1 MAILY
6 KGYAQQKGFGAN
18 LVKVPDPS
26 EKIRRQGLET
36 LRGMQQEVDWNNKQ
50 AGRVINALENNA
62 QIEAKNRADNFE
74 LRQSFSQAIHDQK
87 DANLRAVAADAK
99 ARQRAQ
105 ENNVKSLLALTKTGT
120 ELYRKFDAKRKE
132 DADIWQHQ
140 LKNEHGIG
148 WEKMNALKSV
158 TDEVWQDSAQRELL
172 LQKLGLDGVPDD
184 VIDRVRNISGYRAVA
199 MAKAHANRWAMD
211 TGLYYA
217 ENRNTKVEIGGMQV
231 DLHSAKGSD
240 QVHTVL
246 QLLDAKRR
254 RDAGPNAPSSKSLA
268 LAGSYEVMDRARA
281 GQLNLKSREAQKTA
295 VNRQWEDEMTFL
307 KDALLPQRDGIVRP
321 GAGIE
326 NLIKYYA
333 GGDTSTRESMRSARH
348 RVVGTIVHGL
358 QTNQISWSQI
368 QSLKNHPMTIGGA
381 NKTFGQFFEREW
393 STIEQ
398 AGVKNA
404 TQAMAVAQLGTKQT
418 KIKDAQFLSDLHGL
432 AGENPP
438 PETWAKMLA
447 IANAPQNN
455 YKESARFITDVM
467 TRGQNAANDS
477 QALATVQGRIS
488 RGERV
493 TPEEIRLLKPSIAAE
508 SSLIALANKNN
519 QFLPTEGDYG
529 SKKQIEATV
538 DSMLKNRIPAT
549 VLDDKSDVRLSARIG
564 AMTMA
569 TNYYKGAVQ
578 NGMSHSDAL
587 DNTRKYISAKILEK
601 GGDFEPVYNETTQS
615 REFQGYRATG
625 DWVKIDVDDNGGLVE
640 FANNHN
646 LMYSTPLVNRDELE
660 KKSIA
665 LNSGQSYGMIPRASF
680 LESTIGHTPNSPKA
694 LAIEQAQIEYHNSR
708 VKETGKGTIIQP
720 YPDWYVKSVTDTYN
734 RFSPRA
740 QRLLNN
746 WGYCDINR
754 AACESQMNPIYNKP
768 VVEQAQSLLSEDE
781 DYNRTDKGNSYEKL
795 GFDISTRSISDIVTL
810 QQGEKFLLAG
820 RYGFDHESLT
830 EAVELAGLSMN
841 DKFTAVIQDKLFE
854 AYFKTNGMRMLDGIQ
869 DPQERLLLESTYR
882 LMTEE
887 KLGPLGLNEPALLHP
902 QAFQLKAA
910 GGFYG

>member
-18 LVKVPDPS
+18 LVKVPDPAD
-26 EKIRRQGLET
+26 KIRRQGLET
-36 LRGMQQEVDWNNKQ
+36 LRGMEQELAWNNKQ
-50 AGRVINALENNA
+50 ANRVIAALENNA
-62 QIEAKNRADNFE
+62 QVEAKNRADNFQ
-74 LRQSFSQAIHDQK
+74 LRQSFSQSIHDQK
-87 DANLRAVAADAK
+87 QDNLRALHQDARR
-99 ARQRAQ
+99 RQASQ
-105 ENNVKSLLALTKTGT
+105 EQNIKNLLSLTKSGAV
-120 ELYRKFDAKRKE
+120 LYQKFDAKRKE
-132 DADIWQHQ
+132 DADIFQHQ
-140 LKNEHGIG
+140 LYNEHGIG
-148 WEKMNALKSV
+148 WEKMNALKGA

-184 VIDRVRNISGYRAVA
+184 VIDRVRNISGYRAIA
-199 MAKAHANRWAMD
+199 MGKAHANRWAMD

-231 DLHSAKGSD
+231 DLHSAKGD

-254 RDAGPNAPSSKSLA
+254 RDAGENAPSSKMLG
-268 LAGSYEVMDRARA
+268 LAGSYEVMERARA
-281 GQLNLKSREAQKTA
+281 QQLSLKTREASQDA

-307 KDALLPQRDGIVRP
+307 KDAIAPGRDGIVRP

-348 RVVGTIVHGL
+348 RVVGTITHGL
-358 QTNQISWSQI
+358 KTNQISWDQVKA
-368 QSLKNHPMTIGGA
+368 LENHPMTIGGA
-381 NKTFGQFFEREW
+381 TKTFRQFFEREW
-393 STIEQ
+393 NSIEL
-398 AGVKNA
+398 AGVDNA
-404 TQAMAVAQLGTKQT
+404 TKAMAVAQLGSKQSR
-418 KIKDAQFLSDLHGL
+418 IKDQQFLSDLHGL

-447 IANAPQNN
+447 IANSPQNN
-455 YKESARFITDVM
+455 YKESSRFITDVM
-467 TRGQNAANDS
+467 ARSQNAANDS
-477 QALATVQGRIS
+477 EAAATVQGRIS

-493 TPEEIRLLKPSIAAE
+493 TAEDIRLLKPSPQAE
-508 SSLIALANKNN
+508 GSLIALANKNN

-569 TNYYKGAVQ
+569 TNYYKGLTQ
-578 NGMSHSDAL
+578 SGMSHSDAL
-587 DNTRKYISAKILEK
+587 DNTRKYISSKILEK

-708 VKETGKGTIIQP
+708 VKETGKGTMIQP
-720 YPDWYVKSVTDTYN
+720 YPDWYVKSVTDTYGK
-734 RFSPRA
+734 FSPRA

-768 VVEQAQSLLSEDE
+768 VVEQAQSILSEDE
-781 DYNRTDKGNSYEKL
+781 DYNRTDKGNSYDKL
-795 GFDISTRSISDIVTL
+795 GFDISTRSIRDIVTL

-820 RYGFDHESLT
+820 RYGFDHESLA
-830 EAVELAGLSMN
+830 EAVELAGLSMD

-882 LMTEE
+882 LMTED
-887 KLGPLGLNEPALLHP
+887 KLGPLGFNEPALLHP
-902 QAFQLKAA
+902 KAFQLKVA

>member
-26 EKIRRQGLET
+26 DKIRRQGLET
-36 LRGMQQEVDWNNKQ
+36 LKGMQQEVDWNNKQ
-50 AGRVINALENNA
+50 ATRVINALEKNA

-74 LRQSFSQAIHDQK
+74 LRQFYSQSIHDQK
-87 DANLRAVAADAK
+87 QRNFAVLHQSART
-99 ARQRAQ
+99 RQRAQ
-105 ENNVKSLLALTKTGT
+105 EQKIKSLLQLTKTGAA
-120 ELYRKFDAKRKE
+120 LYQKYDAKRKE
-132 DADIWQHQ
+132 DADIWQQQ
-140 LKNEHGIG
+140 LYNEHGLG
-148 WEKMNALKSV
+148 WEKMNALKSA
-158 TDEVWQDSAQRELL
+158 TDEIWQDSAQRELL

-184 VIDRVRNISGYRAVA
+184 VIDRVRNVSGYRAIA
-199 MAKAHANRWAMD
+199 MGKSHARRWSYD

-217 ENRNTKVEIGGMQV
+217 ENFNTKVDIAGMQV
-231 DLHSAKGSD
+231 DLHSARGD

-254 RDAGPNAPSSKSLA
+254 RDAGANAPSSKMLGLS
-268 LAGSYEVMDRARA
+268 GGYEVMERARGNIIA
-281 GQLNLKSREAQKTA
+281 NKTKEASDDA
-295 VNRQWEDEMTFL
+295 VKRQWEDEMTFL
-307 KDALLPQRDGIVRP
+307 HDALAPGPDGIVRA

-333 GGDTSTRESMRSARH
+333 GGDNSTRQSMRSARN
-348 RVVGTIVHGL
+348 RVVGTIIHGL
-358 QTNQISWSQI
+358 QTNQISWNQVKA
-368 QSLKNHPMTIGGA
+368 LENHPMKIGGA
-381 NKTFGQFFEREW
+381 TKTFSQFFEREW
-393 STIEQ
+393 ATIEK
-398 AGVKNA
+398 AGVTNA
-404 TQAMAVAQLGTKQT
+404 TQAMAVAQLGSKQT
-418 KIKDAQFLSDLHGL
+418 KIKDQQFLSDLHGL
-432 AGENPP
+432 ASENPP

-447 IANAPQNN
+447 IANSPENN
-455 YKESARFITDVM
+455 YKESARFISDVM
-467 TRGQNAANDS
+467 ARGQNAANDS
-477 QALATVQGRIS
+477 QALATVQGRIT

-493 TPEEIRLLKPSIAAE
+493 TAEEIRLLKPSSQAE
-508 SSLIALANKNN
+508 ASLIALANKNN
-519 QFLPTEGDYG
+519 EFLPTEGEYG

-549 VLDDKSDVRLSARIG
+549 VLDDKSDVRLSAKIG

-569 TNYYKGAVQ
+569 TNYYKGLTQ
-578 NGMSHSDAL
+578 SGMSHEDAL
-587 DNTRKYISAKILEK
+587 ENTRKYISSKILEK
-601 GGDFEPVYNETTQS
+601 GGDFEPVYNEITQS

-625 DWVKIDVDDNGGLVE
+625 EWVKIDVDDNGGLVE

-646 LMYSTPLVNRDELE
+646 LMYSTPLINRDELE

-708 VKETGKGTIIQP
+708 VKETGKGTMIQP
-720 YPDWYVKSVTDTYN
+720 YPDWYIKSVTDTYN

-754 AACESQMNPIYNKP
+754 AACESQMSPIYNKP
-768 VVEQAQSLLSEDE
+768 VVEQAQSILSEDE
-781 DYNRTDKGNSYEKL
+781 DYNRTDKGNSYKKF
-795 GFDISTRSISDIVTL
+795 GFDISTRSINDIVTL

-882 LMTEE
+882 LMTEP
-887 KLGPLGLNEPALLHP
+887 KLGPLGFNEPALLQP
-902 QAFQLKAA
+902 LAFKAKFE
-910 GGFYG
+910 GGLYG

>member
-6 KGYAQQKGFGAN
+6 KGYTQQKGFGAN
-18 LVKVPDPS
+18 LVKVSDPS
-26 EKIRRQGLET
+26 DKIRKQGLEAM
-36 LRGMQQEVDWNNKQ
+36 RGMQQEIDWNNKQ
-50 AGRVINALENNA
+50 ATRLINTLEQNA

-74 LRQSFSQAIHDQK
+74 LRQSFSKTIHDQK
-87 DANLRAVAADAK
+87 QRNFAVLHQS
-99 ARQRAQ
+99 ARTRQAAQ
-105 ENNVKSLLALTKTGT
+105 EQNVKALLSLTETGIKAYQ
-120 ELYRKFDAKRKE
+120 LYDAKRKE
-132 DADIWQHQ
+132 DADIWQQQ
-140 LKNEHGIG
+140 LYNEHGLG
-148 WEKMNALKSV
+148 WEKMNALQSAA
-158 TDEVWQDSAQRELL
+158 DEVWQDSAQRELL

-184 VIDRVRNISGYRAVA
+184 VIDRVRNVSGYRAIA
-199 MAKAHANRWAMD
+199 MGKAHARRWAYD

-217 ENRNTKVEIGGMQV
+217 ENFNTKVEIAGMQV
-231 DLHSAKGSD
+231 DLHSAKGA

-254 RDAGPNAPSSKSLA
+254 REAGANAPSSKMLG
-268 LAGSYEVMDRARA
+268 LAGGYEIMERARSN
-281 GQLNLKSREAQKTA
+281 QLANKTREASDNA
-295 VNRQWEDEMTFL
+295 VKRQWEDEMTFL
-307 KDALLPQRDGIVRP
+307 QDAIAPGPDGIVRP

-326 NLIKYYA
+326 QLIKYYA

-348 RVVGTIVHGL
+348 RVVGTIIHGL
-358 QTNQISWSQI
+358 QTNQISWNDVKA
-368 QSLKNHPMTIGGA
+368 LENHPMTIGGA
-381 NKTFGQFFEREW
+381 TKTFGQFFEREW
-393 STIEQ
+393 SSIEL
-398 AGVKNA
+398 AGVENSRK
-404 TQAMAVAQLGTKQT
+404 AMAIAQLGKQQT
-418 KIKDAQFLSDLHGL
+418 QIKDQQFLSELHEL
-432 AGENPP
+432 ATENPDAN
-438 PETWAKMLA
+438 TWGHMLA
-447 IANAPQNN
+447 IADAPQNN
-455 YKESARFITDVM
+455 YKESSAFITDVM
-467 TRGQNAANDS
+467 VRGQNAANDS
-477 QALATVQGRIS
+477 QALATVQGRIA
-488 RGERV
+488 RGERI

-508 SSLIALANKNN
+508 ASLIALANKNN
-519 QFLPTEGDYG
+519 QFLPTEGEYG
-529 SKKQIEATV
+529 SKKQIEATI

-549 VLDDKSDVRLSARIG
+549 VLDDKSDVRLSAKIG

-569 TNYYKGAVQ
+569 TNYYKAATQ
-578 NGMSHSDAL
+578 SGMSHEDAL
-587 DNTRKYISAKILEK
+587 ENTRKYISSKILEK
-601 GGDFEPVYNETTQS
+601 GGDFEPVYNESTQS

-625 DWVKIDVDDNGGLVE
+625 SYVKIDVDDNGGLVE

-646 LMYSTPLVNRDELE
+646 LMYSTPLINRDELE

-665 LNSGQSYGMIPRASF
+665 LNSGQSHGMIPRATF

-708 VKETGKGTIIQP
+708 VKETGKGTMIQP
-720 YPDWYVKSVTDTYN
+720 YPDWYIKSVTDTYN

-882 LMTEE
+882 LMTEA
-887 KLGPLGLNEPALLHP
+887 KLGPLGFNEPALLHP
-902 QAFQLKAA
+902 RAFQLKVE

>member
-26 EKIRRQGLET
+26 EKIRQQGLQA
-36 LRGMQQEVDWNNKQ
+36 LQGMQDQLDWNNKQ
-50 AGRVINALENNA
+50 ATRVINALEQNA

-74 LRQSFSQAIHDQK
+74 LRQSFSQSIQDQK
-87 DANLRAVAADAK
+87 QRNFAVLHQS
-99 ARQRAQ
+99 ARTRQAAQ
-105 ENNVKSLLALTKTGT
+105 EQKIKMLLQLTKTGAA
-120 ELYRKFDAKRKE
+120 LYKKFDDKRKE
-132 DADIWQHQ
+132 DADIWAHQ
-140 LKNEHGIG
+140 LYNEHGLG
-148 WEKMNALKSV
+148 WEKMNALQSA

-184 VIDRVRNISGYRAVA
+184 VIDRVRGVSGYRAIA
-199 MAKAHANRWAMD
+199 MGKAHARRWAMD

-217 ENRNTKVEIGGMQV
+217 ENRNTKVDLAGMQV
-231 DLHSAKGSD
+231 DLHSAQGA

-254 RDAGPNAPSSKSLA
+254 REAGANAPSSKMLG
-268 LAGSYEVMDRARA
+268 LAGGYEIMDRARA
-281 GQLNLKSREAQKTA
+281 NQLANKTREASENA
-295 VNRQWEDEMTFL
+295 VKRQWEDEMTFL
-307 KDALLPQRDGIVRP
+307 KDAIAPGKDGIVRP

-326 NLIKYYA
+326 QLIKYYA

-348 RVVGTIVHGL
+348 RVVGTIIHGL
-358 QTNQISWSQI
+358 QTNQISWNDVKA
-368 QSLKNHPMTIGGA
+368 LENHPMTIGGGT
-381 NKTFGQFFEREW
+381 KTFSQFFEREW
-393 STIEQ
+393 SSIEL
-398 AGVKNA
+398 AGVDNSRK
-404 TQAMAVAQLGTKQT
+404 AMAVAQLGTKQT
-418 KIKDAQFLSDLHGL
+418 KIKDQQFLSELHGL
-432 AGENPP
+432 ASENPP

-447 IANAPQNN
+447 IANSPENN
-455 YKESARFITDVM
+455 YTESARFITDVM

-477 QALATVQGRIS
+477 QALATVQGRIT

-493 TPEEIRLLKPSIAAE
+493 TAEEIRLLKPSPQAE
-508 SSLIALANKNN
+508 ASLIALASKNN
-519 QFLPTEGDYG
+519 QFLPTAGEYG
-529 SKKQIEATV
+529 TKKQIEATV

-549 VLDDKSDVRLSARIG
+549 VLDDKSDVRLSAKIG

-569 TNYYKGAVQ
+569 TNYYKAATQ
-578 NGMSHSDAL
+578 SGMSHEDAL
-587 DNTRKYISAKILEK
+587 ENTRKYISSKILEK

-625 DWVKIDVDDNGGLVE
+625 SYVKIDVDDNGGLVE

-646 LMYSTPLVNRDELE
+646 LMYSTPLINRDELE

-665 LNSGQSYGMIPRASF
+665 LNSGQQHGMIPRAVF

-708 VKETGKGTIIQP
+708 VKETGKGTMIQP
-720 YPDWYVKSVTDTYN
+720 YPDWYIKSVTDTYS

-754 AACESQMNPIYNKP
+754 AACESQMSPIYNKP

-781 DYNRTDKGNSYEKL
+781 DYNRTDKGNSYKKF
-795 GFDISTRSISDIVTL
+795 GFDISTRSINDIVTL

-882 LMTEE
+882 LMTEP
-887 KLGPLGLNEPALLHP
+887 KLGPLGFNEPALLQP
-902 QAFQLKAA
+902 LAFKAKFE
-910 GGFYG
+910 GGLYG

>member
-1 MAILY
+1 
-6 KGYAQQKGFGAN
+6 
-18 LVKVPDPS
+18 
-26 EKIRRQGLET
+26 
-36 LRGMQQEVDWNNKQ
+36 
-50 AGRVINALENNA
+50 
-62 QIEAKNRADNFE
+62 
-74 LRQSFSQAIHDQK
+74 
-87 DANLRAVAADAK
+87 
-99 ARQRAQ
+99 
-105 ENNVKSLLALTKTGT
+105 
-120 ELYRKFDAKRKE
+120 
-132 DADIWQHQ
+132 
-140 LKNEHGIG
+140 
-148 WEKMNALKSV
+148 
-158 TDEVWQDSAQRELL
+158 
-172 LQKLGLDGVPDD
+172 
-184 VIDRVRNISGYRAVA
+184 
-199 MAKAHANRWAMD
+199 MAKAHANRWAMG

-231 DLHSAKGSD
+231 DLHSAKGA

-254 RDAGPNAPSSKSLA
+254 RDAGENAPSAKMLG
-268 LAGSYEVMDRARA
+268 LAGSYEIMERARTQQI
-281 GQLNLKSREAQKTA
+281 GLKTREASQEA
-295 VNRQWEDEMTFL
+295 VSRQWEDEMTFL
-307 KDALLPQRDGIVRP
+307 KDALSPGIDCIVRP
-321 GAGIE
+321 GAGVE
-326 NLIKYYA
+326 RLIKYYA

-358 QTNQISWSQI
+358 NTNQISWSEI
-368 QSLKNHPMTIGGA
+368 QALKTHPMTIGGA
-381 NKTFGQFFEREW
+381 TKTFEQFFAREW
-393 STIEQ
+393 ATIEL
-398 AGVKNA
+398 AGVQSSNK
-404 TQAMAVAQLGTKQT
+404 AMAVAQLGSKQT
-418 KIKDAQFLSDLHGL
+418 KIKDEQFLSELHGL
-432 AGENPP
+432 ASENPP

-447 IANAPQNN
+447 IANSPENN

-467 TRGQNAANDS
+467 ARGQNAANDS
-477 QALATVQGRIS
+477 QALATVQGRIA

-493 TPEEIRLLKPSIAAE
+493 TADEIRLLKPSPQAE
-508 SSLIALANKNN
+508 SQLIALANKNN
-519 QFLPTEGDYG
+519 QFLPTEGEYG
-529 SKKQIEATV
+529 TKKQIEATV
-538 DSMLKNRIPAT
+538 DSMLKTRIPAT

-578 NGMSHSDAL
+578 TGMPHEEAL
-587 DNTRKYISAKILEK
+587 INTRKYISSKILEK
-601 GGDFEPVYNETTQS
+601 GGDFEPIYNEDTGQ

-646 LMYSTPLVNRDELE
+646 LMYSKPLINRSELE

-665 LNSGQSYGMIPRASF
+665 LNSGQSYGMIPRAVF

-720 YPDWYVKSVTDTYN
+720 YPDWYIKGVTDTYN
-734 RFSPRA
+734 KFSPRA

-768 VVEQAQSLLSEDE
+768 VVEQAQGLLSEDE
-781 DYNRTDKGNSYEKL
+781 DYNRTDKGNSYKKF

-810 QQGEKFLLAG
+810 QKGEKFLLAG

-841 DKFTAVIQDKLFE
+841 NKFTAIVQDKLFE
-854 AYFKTNGMRMLDGIQ
+854 AYFKKNGMRMLDGIQ

-882 LMTEE
+882 LMTES
-887 KLGPLGLNEPALLHP
+887 KLGPLGLNEPALLQP
-902 QAFQLKAA
+902 LAFQTKYA